1 MANVRFLSQTR
12 VTSHGMTVT
21 TEAFLPRSL
30 PSCGA
35 LASCGLRTAWPRL
48 PAVVGHEKRTLD
60 RLLMDA
66 RRNRCPLTYRWVTK
80 LLPASSCPNPLVSPP
95 VRMYVGDE
103 RPCHTPNPS
112 LHDAAGF
119 VVLTRK
125 CGACNAGSPR
135 LTQDTMAIPCPRRL
149 AANDYVV
156 TMAHMM
162 QSGRFRNS
170 PLSMCPLLR
179 HSHLTHTLARLQI
192 KKSKGEA
199 RLMQVLTWN
208 STPKKSKDML
218 AHQWRGIDA
227 WP

>member
-1 MANVRFLSQTR
+1 
-12 VTSHGMTVT
+12 MTVT

-149 AANDYVV
+149 AANDYGSHDAVRSL
-156 TMAHMM
+156 
-162 QSGRFRNS
+162 QK
-170 PLSMCPLLR
+170 LSAVYVPTPATF
-179 HSHLTHTLARLQI
+179 SSDTHACSLAI